1 MTTVQEPPTRCPDA
15 DAGGFLRVDL
25 LLAQIAVEDAAHEDL
40 SGCTETQLVDK
51 VRQIESLQASLT
63 ALQATRVRAFAR
75 AHVENR
81 LAAHRDLA
89 RLGIGRLRAMT
100 RRLVAELVP
109 DRFRARVHAARA
121 ERRVTLRPAPDAMS
135 YLTAYVPVE
144 QGAACLAARQRTFTE
159 LSVSQGIVIGGD
171 SRKRTFTGLLATLV
185 RARAGHRCTEPYC
198 DAPVRHLDH
207 IERAAD
213 GGPTTSE
220 NGRGVCQ
227 FHNHVREQPGWHVAR
242 APDGTVATTTPTG
255 HTYYGP
261 GPRHRPDT
269 ADHRRG
275 R

>member
-25 LLAQIAVEDAAHEDL
+25 LLVQIAVEDAAHEDP
-40 SGCTETQLVDK
+40 SGCTETQLVDQ
-51 VRQIESLQASLT
+51 VRQIESLQASLA

-75 AHVENR
+75 AYVENR

-135 YLTAYVPVE
+135 YLPAYVPVE

-159 LSVSQGIVIGGD
+159 LSVSPEPLT
-171 SRKRTFTGLLATLV
+171 RTRGQVAADTLV
-185 RARAGHRCTEPYC
+185 GSGPSRPSCSPPPTVPRRCTGC
-198 DAPVRHLDH
+198 
-207 IERAAD
+207 
-213 GGPTTSE
+213 
-220 NGRGVCQ
+220 
-227 FHNHVREQPGWHVAR
+227 
-242 APDGTVATTTPTG
+242 
-255 HTYYGP
+255 
-261 GPRHRPDT
+261 
-269 ADHRRG
+269 
-275 R
+275 

>member
-40 SGCTETQLVDK
+40 SGCTETQLVDQ
-51 VRQIESLQASLT
+51 VRQIESLQASLA

-75 AHVENR
+75 AYLENR

-135 YLTAYVPVE
+135 YLTAYVPV
-144 QGAACLAARQRTFTE
+144 G
-159 LSVSQGIVIGGD
+159 
-171 SRKRTFTGLLATLV
+171 
-185 RARAGHRCTEPYC
+185 
-198 DAPVRHLDH
+198 
-207 IERAAD
+207 
-213 GGPTTSE
+213 
-220 NGRGVCQ
+220 
-227 FHNHVREQPGWHVAR
+227 
-242 APDGTVATTTPTG
+242 
-255 HTYYGP
+255 
-261 GPRHRPDT
+261 
-269 ADHRRG
+269 
-275 R
+275 